1 MTMPASPNAIHSG
14 RRLGLRAGGGSGRDG
29 GAGMALRRTRGFG
42 WGAASGSGD
51 FGLRGAMGSERWV
64 FGYGSLMWRP
74 GFPFEARSPAT
85 LYGRRRAF
93 CIYSVHHRGTYE
105 RPGLVLGLAP
115 GGACRGAAYRVAEA
129 DWPETYAYLMER
141 EQPTETYIEASRH
154 VRLEDGRRVET
165 LCFLSDT
172 AHPQWAGAL
181 SLERQAEL
189 IAGATGLS
197 GRNVDYLR
205 DLVAH
210 LEELGVHDETM
221 TRLLA
226 MVEAGERAAG

>member
-1 MTMPASPNAIHSG
+1 MSV
-14 RRLGLRAGGGSGRDG
+14 
-29 GAGMALRRTRGFG
+29 
-42 WGAASGSGD
+42 
-51 FGLRGAMGSERWV
+51 ERWV

-74 GFPFEARSPAT
+74 GFPFVERRSAT

-115 GGACRGAAYRVAEA
+115 GGSVRGAAYQVAEK
-129 DWPETYAYLMER
+129 DWAEVYAYLRER
-141 EQPTETYIEASRH
+141 EQPTETYVEATAE
-154 VRLEDGRRVET
+154 VRLGDGRRART
-165 LCFLSDT
+165 LTFLSDT
-172 AHPQWAGAL
+172 AHPQWAGVL

-205 DLVAH
+205 DLVQH
-210 LEELGVHDETM
+210 LEAEGVRDRGMEA
-221 TRLLA
+221 LLA
-226 MVEAGERAAG
+226 MVETREAAAA